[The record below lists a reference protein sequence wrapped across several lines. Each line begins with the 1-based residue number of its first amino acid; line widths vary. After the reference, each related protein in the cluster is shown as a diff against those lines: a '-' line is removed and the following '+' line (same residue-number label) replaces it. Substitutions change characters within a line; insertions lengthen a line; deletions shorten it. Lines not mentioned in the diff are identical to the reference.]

1 MASGS
6 RYRFTLLGTKTFR
19 FREMWTAVELVEAS
33 RCTCTSALKRAVV
46 GPAEKGSLSLSLSQ
60 ARAYEVTDR
69 PDPTAHLH
77 RTLHRMLVVT
87 L

>member
-46 GPAEKGSLSLSLSQ
+46 GPAEKVSLFLSGDDRLTDWIQ
-60 ARAYEVTDR
+60 RRTCTARCTEC
-69 PDPTAHLH
+69 
-77 RTLHRMLVVT
+77 
-87 L
+87 